1 MTKRSQALPGSRSRA
16 LLVGAPLK
24 EIGLASLGAALVVW
38 GLGAWISTAAA
49 LAALTLGTTA
59 AIAVAAYVVS
69 RRADLAADRIE
80 ARLTLDQLQR
90 GVHDWRLATPFSA
103 PPELLLRAAQELT
116 RSKPRTVLELGA
128 GVSTLILARIIRNQ
142 KLPCRLVS
150 VDHDADYLATIA
162 EEVEREG
169 LDEIVT
175 LLHAPLEPIG
185 LDGFDGLWYRRET
198 IFKEANEVGLLI
210 VDGPPKRHGANI
222 RYPALPVLAER
233 LTPGALV
240 LLDDARRRP
249 EREALRRW
257 SRQFPEAESSFESVG
272 HGLGLL
278 RMPKDGER

>member
-1 MTKRSQALPGSRSRA
+1 MTKRSQPLPDSRARA
-16 LLVGAPLK
+16 LLTGAPLK
-24 EIGLASLGAALVVW
+24 EIGLASLGAALAVW
-38 GLGAWISTAAA
+38 GLAGWVSTAAA

-80 ARLTLDQLQR
+80 ARLTLDQLQQ

-103 PPELLLRAAQELT
+103 PPELLLRAAQELS
-116 RSKPRTVLELGA
+116 RNKPPTVLELGA

-162 EEVEREG
+162 EEVEREH

-175 LLHAPLEPIG
+175 LLRSPLEPID
-185 LDGFDGLWYRRET
+185 LDGYDGLWYRRET
-198 IFKEANEVGLLI
+198 IGEVNDIGLLI
-210 VDGPPKRHGANI
+210 VDGPPKRHGADI
-222 RYPALPVLAER
+222 RYPALPVLAQR
-233 LTPGALV
+233 LIPGALV

-257 SRQFPEAESSFESVG
+257 SRQFPRAESSFELVG

-278 RMPKDGER
+278 RMPKDGEQ